1 MLGQLAPCGGGPVIP
16 LLKPKLLVGRQS
28 FCDVALRYAAVS
40 SRHCELEFLAG
51 YWLVRDLGSRNGTR
65 VNGSVCASQWLMP
78 NDVLA
83 VAHYRYGVVYTAPA
97 GRPPAALPGMGGGM
111 SSAGRRSPLQRPR
124 EGPMARQAPEGPLGA
139 STLGHLVPC
148 GGGDPIPLRGPK
160 LVVGRHD
167 VCDITLP
174 IPTVSGRHC
183 ELEFANGYWYVRDL
197 GSHNGVRVDGVR
209 CETDRL
215 KPGCVLWIAGLR
227 FQVVYSAP
235 TSVAEPPAKG
245 PVFAQSLLQA
255 AGLERWQAEQAD
267 TVKRNRDDEE
277 APARPR
283 YNLDDP
289 E

>member
-28 FCDVALRYAAVS
+28 TCDVPLRYPAIS

-65 VNGSVCASQWLMP
+65 VNGNVCASQWLMP

-83 VAHYRYGVVYTAPA
+83 VAHHRYSVLYTAPP
-97 GRPPAALPGMGGGM
+97 GRLPAALPGMGAGM
-111 SSAGRRSPLQRPR
+111 PRPRANPVQRPR
-124 EGPMARQAPEGPLGA
+124 EVPAVRMTPEAAVAA

-148 GGGDPIPLRGPK
+148 GGGDPIPLRSPK

-167 VCDITLP
+167 VCDIVVS
-174 IPTVSGRHC
+174 IPTVSARHC
-183 ELEFANGYWYVRDL
+183 ELEFSHGYWYVRDL

-209 CETDRL
+209 CQTDRL

-235 TSVAEPPAKG
+235 NAEAKPPAKG

-255 AGLERWQAEQAD
+255 AGLERWQIEQHEASTRLQAD
-267 TVKRNRDDEE
+267 ED
-277 APARPR
+277 APARHR
-283 YNLDDP
+283 HNLDDS

>member
-28 FCDVALRYAAVS
+28 ICDVALPYAAVS

-78 NDVLA
+78 NDILA
-83 VAHYRYGVVYTAPA
+83 VAHYRYGVGYTAPP
-97 GRPPAALPGMGGGM
+97 GRPPAALPGVSGGI
-111 SSAGRRSPLQRPR
+111 SSARTSPVQRPR
-124 EGPMARQAPEGPLGA
+124 EAPIARMTPDRAVGA
-139 STLGHLVPC
+139 STFGHLVPC
-148 GGGDPIPLRGPK
+148 GGGDPIPLRDAK

-167 VCDITLP
+167 ICDIMLP

-197 GSHNGVRVDGVR
+197 GSRNGVRVDGVR

-215 KPGCVLWIAGLR
+215 KPGCVLWVAGLR

-235 TSVAEPPAKG
+235 TSAAEPPAKG

-255 AGLERWQAEQAD
+255 AGLVRWQADQPD
-267 TVKRNRDDEE
+267 PTKRKRDEE